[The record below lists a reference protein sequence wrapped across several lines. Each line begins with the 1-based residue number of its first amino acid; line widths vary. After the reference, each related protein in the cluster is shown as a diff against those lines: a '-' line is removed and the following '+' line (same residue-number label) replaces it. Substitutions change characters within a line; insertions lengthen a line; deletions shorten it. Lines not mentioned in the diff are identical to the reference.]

1 MNPVG
6 IMQGRLSRRQG
17 EPAQSFPWT
26 SWREEFSQ
34 ARDCGFAR
42 IEWLVTAD
50 RLDENPIWSDEGV
63 REIRR
68 QVTTTGVA
76 VTSVCADC
84 FIRRPLVGVPDS
96 ERQSNE
102 ALLERLMARSGQIG
116 IEVVLL
122 PFLEGNAIRDRDDGL
137 AVLAGLGRAHL
148 IAEACGIQMGLETD
162 LPGPVLRELI
172 DRSGL
177 PALGAYYDVG
187 NAVANGNNAVA
198 DVYALAPM
206 LCGIHLKDRKHGS
219 GDSLMLGDGDADL
232 TAFLAALEA
241 VAYRGPLILE
251 TPSGADP
258 MDAARKNQAFISSI
272 LTARSHNQ

>member
-17 EPAQSFPWT
+17 EPVQSFPWT
-26 SWREEFSQ
+26 SWREEFAQ

-50 RLDENPIWSDEGV
+50 RLDENPIWTDEGV

-84 FIRRPLVGVPDS
+84 FIRRPLFRVSDI

-102 ALLERLMARSGQIG
+102 ALLERLLARCGQIG

-122 PFLEGNAIRDRDDGL
+122 PFLEGNAIRDRDEGL

-148 IAEACGIQMGLETD
+148 IAEASGIQLGLETN
-162 LPGPVLRELI
+162 LPGPIVRELI

-206 LCGIHLKDRKHGS
+206 LCGVHLKDRKRG
-219 GDSLMLGDGDADL
+219 GDSVMLGDGDADL

-241 VAYRGPLILE
+241 VSYQGPLILE
-251 TPSGADP
+251 TPSGGDP
-258 MDAARKNQAFISSI
+258 LDAARKNQVFISSI
-272 LTARSHNQ
+272 LAVRSQRQ

>member
-26 SWREEFSQ
+26 SWREEFAQ
-34 ARDCGFAR
+34 ARACGLAR

-50 RLDENPIWSDEGV
+50 RLEENPIWSDEGV

-68 QVTTTGVA
+68 QATTTGVA

-84 FIRRPLVGVPDS
+84 FIRRPLVGVPGD
-96 ERQSNE
+96 ERQANQ
-102 ALLERLMARSGQIG
+102 ALLERLMARCGQIG

-122 PFLEGNAIRDRDDGL
+122 PFLEDNAIRDLDEGL
-137 AVLAGLGRAHL
+137 AVLAGLGRVHM
-148 IAEACGIQMGLETD
+148 IAEASGIQLGLEAD
-162 LPGPVLRELI
+162 LPGPILRELI

-187 NAVANGNNAVA
+187 NAVAHGNDAVA

-206 LCGIHLKDRKHGS
+206 LCGIHVKDRKRG
-219 GDSLMLGDGDADL
+219 GDSVMLGDGDADL
-232 TAFLAALEA
+232 AAFLAALEA
-241 VAYRGPLILE
+241 VGYRGPLILE
-251 TPSGADP
+251 TPSGANP
-258 MDAARKNQAFISSI
+258 IDAARQNRAFVST
-272 LTARSHNQ
+272 LMQVRSHTQ

>member
-84 FIRRPLVGVPDS
+84 FIRRPLLRVSDS
-96 ERQSNE
+96 ARQANE
-102 ALLERLMARSGQIG
+102 ALLERLLARCGQIG

-122 PFLEGNAIRDRDDGL
+122 PFLEGNAIRDRDEGL

-148 IAEACGIQMGLETD
+148 IAEASGIQLGLETD
-162 LPGPVLRELI
+162 LPGPILRELI

-177 PALGAYYDVG
+177 SALGAYYDIG
-187 NAVANGNNAVA
+187 NAVATGNDAVA
-198 DVYALAPM
+198 DVHALAPM
-206 LCGIHLKDRKHGS
+206 LCGIHVKDRKRS
-219 GDSLMLGDGDADL
+219 GDSVMLGDGDADL

-251 TPSGADP
+251 TPCGADP

-272 LTARSHNQ
+272 LTARSHTQ